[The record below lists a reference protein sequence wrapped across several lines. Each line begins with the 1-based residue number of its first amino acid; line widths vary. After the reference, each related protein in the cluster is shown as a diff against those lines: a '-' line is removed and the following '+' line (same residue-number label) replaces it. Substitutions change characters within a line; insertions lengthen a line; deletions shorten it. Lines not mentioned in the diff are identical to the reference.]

1 MKKTKANMI
10 KILAAMKENNLTLA
24 KSVKKDGDDIWAAR
38 LRAEA
43 HGLQEAIWII
53 SNYNNSFESY
63 GNIYFPEEFPNK

>member
-10 KILAAMKENNLTLA
+10 KILAAMRANNLTLA
-24 KSVKKDGDDIWAAR
+24 QSVQKDGDDIWAAR

-43 HGLQEAIWII
+43 QGLQEAIWLI

-63 GNIYFPEEFPNK
+63 GSIYFPDDFPNK

>member
-10 KILAAMKENNLTLA
+10 KILAAMRENTSDCA
-24 KSVKKDGDDIWAAR
+24 KWAESDGDKNFAAR

-43 HGLQEAIWII
+43 QGLQEAIWII

-63 GNIYFPEEFPNK
+63 GSIYFPEEFPDK

>member
-10 KILAAMKENNLTLA
+10 KILAAMKENNLALA

-43 HGLQEAIWII
+43 QGLQEAIWLI
-53 SNYNNSFESY
+53 SNYNNSFEGY
-63 GNIYFPEEFPNK
+63 GKIYFPDDFPNK

>member
-43 HGLQEAIWII
+43 HGLQEAIWLI
-53 SNYNNSFESY
+53 SNYNNSFEGY
-63 GNIYFPEEFPNK
+63 GKIYFPDDFPNK

>member
-10 KILAAMKENNLTLA
+10 KILEAMKENNLTLA

-38 LRAEA
+38 LKAEA

-63 GNIYFPEEFPNK
+63 GAIYFPDDFPNK

>member
-10 KILAAMKENNLTLA
+10 KILAAMKENASDCA
-24 KSVKKDGDDIWAAR
+24 KCAESNGDKIFAAR

-43 HGLQEAIWII
+43 QGLQEAIWII

-63 GNIYFPEEFPNK
+63 GTIYFPEEFPDK

>member
-10 KILAAMKENNLTLA
+10 KILAAMRENTSDCA
-24 KSVKKDGDDIWAAR
+24 KWAESDGDKNFAAR

-43 HGLQEAIWII
+43 QGLQEAIWII

-63 GNIYFPEEFPNK
+63 GSIYFPEEFPNK

>member
-43 HGLQEAIWII
+43 QGLQEAIWII

-63 GNIYFPEEFPNK
+63 GNIYFPDDFPNK

>member
-38 LRAEA
+38 LRAA
-43 HGLQEAIWII
+43 AQGLQEAIWII

-63 GNIYFPEEFPNK
+63 GNIYFPEEFPDK

>member
-10 KILAAMKENNLTLA
+10 KILAAMRENTSDCA
-24 KSVKKDGDDIWAAR
+24 KWAESDGDKNFAAR

-43 HGLQEAIWII
+43 QGLQEAIWII

-63 GNIYFPEEFPNK
+63 GSIYFPDDFPNK

>member
-1 MKKTKANMI
+1 MKKTKENMV
-10 KILAAMKENNLTLA
+10 KILAAMRDNDYTLA
-24 KSVKKDGDDIWAAR
+24 KSVEKNGQDIWAAR

-43 HGLQEAIWII
+43 KGLQEAIWII

>member
-10 KILAAMKENNLTLA
+10 KILAAMRKNTCTLA
-24 KSVKKDGDDIWAAR
+24 QSVEKDRDDIWAAR

-43 HGLQEAIWII
+43 QGLQEAIWII

-63 GNIYFPEEFPNK
+63 GSIYFPEEFPDK